1 MAVMK
6 VGDTIMLEND
16 DVFQV
21 MEVVE
26 YNGDSFLYAFKAADE
41 LVDMIDPKDLKTAF
55 LKEVLDKEAEE
66 VYVEQVLD
74 AELVKILSQLVME
87 DLG

>member
-6 VGDTIMLEND
+6 VGDVIMLEND

-26 YNGDSFLYAFKAADE
+26 YNGDSYLYAFKTADE
-41 LVDMIDPKDLKTAF
+41 LVEMLDPKDLKTAF
-55 LKEVLDKEAEE
+55 LKETLDKESEE

-74 AELVKILSQLVME
+74 TELVKILSQLVME
-87 DLG
+87 ELG

>member
-1 MAVMK
+1 MK

-26 YNGDSFLYAFKAADE
+26 YNGENYLYSFKV
-41 LVDMIDPKDLKTAF
+41 VDDLAQMIDPKDLKTAF

-74 AELVKILSQLVME
+74 TELVKILSQLVME
-87 DLG
+87 ELG

>member
-26 YNGDSFLYAFKAADE
+26 YNGDSYLYAFKAADE

-74 AELVKILSQLVME
+74 TELVKILSHLVME

>member
-26 YNGDSFLYAFKAADE
+26 YNGENYLYSFKV
-41 LVDMIDPKDLKTAF
+41 VDDLAQMIDPKDLKTAF

-74 AELVKILSQLVME
+74 TELVKILSQLVME
-87 DLG
+87 ELG

>member
-1 MAVMK
+1 MK
-6 VGDTIMLEND
+6 VGDTIMLESD

-26 YNGDSFLYAFKAADE
+26 YNGDSYLYAFKATDD
-41 LVDMIDPKDLKTAF
+41 LVEMFDPKNLKTAF

-74 AELVKILSQLVME
+74 EELVKVLSEIVMD
-87 DLG
+87 DLS

>member
-6 VGDTIMLEND
+6 VGDVIMLEND

-21 MEVVE
+21 MEVIE
-26 YNGDSFLYAFKAADE
+26 YNGDSYLYAFKTVDE
-41 LVDMIDPKDLKTAF
+41 LVEMLDPKDLKTAF

-74 AELVKILSQLVME
+74 TELVKTLSQLVME